1 MANPLPY
8 VTRKA
13 DPRTE
18 LQRRLAEA
26 PTEHAEALLVA
37 YDLLGEAH
45 RQGLLHALHGAVR
58 AKDTIVSEL
67 ARYAAD
73 PVAINALRHVIAVGK
88 MVGSF
93 DPEPISSLAR
103 EAYTAMETHKQETEP
118 PSMWQLFRRISHKD
132 TRRGLAFLTAMLGAL
147 GRATR

>member
-8 VTRKA
+8 VPRKT
-13 DPRTE
+13 DPKME

-26 PTEHAEALLVA
+26 PAEHAEALLVA

-45 RQGLLHALHGAVR
+45 RQGILDALHGAIR
-58 AKDTIVSEL
+58 ARDTLVSEA
-67 ARYAAD
+67 ARYGAD

-93 DPEPISSLAR
+93 DPQPISGLAR
-103 EAYTAMETHKQETEP
+103 EAYAAMESHKREKEA
-118 PSMWQLFRRISHKD
+118 PSMWQLFRRMFHKD
-132 TRRGLAFLTAMLGAL
+132 TRRGLAFVTSMLAAL